1 MLLQYS
7 TYIPCRVLLH
17 TSHAEC
23 YYCTVHTSHAECY
36 YIHPMQS
43 ATTCIPC
50 RVLLHASH
58 AEYYYMHPMQST
70 TTCIPCR
77 VLLHASHAECYYMH
91 PMQSATTVQY
101 IHPMQSATPCTV
113 LYNDHTSSKVPA
125 CHHNALSQQLHQ
137 YKNIELTFQ
146 SSEGSLTKTSMVFS
160 KTRGDCL
167 RALIVWIMQLLS

>member
-1 MLLQYS
+1 M
-7 TYIPCRVLLH
+7 
-17 TSHAEC
+17 
-23 YYCTVHTSHAECY
+23 
-36 YIHPMQS
+36 HPMQS

-50 RVLLHASH
+50 RVLLHASYAECYYMHPMQRVLLHASH
-58 AEYYYMHPMQST
+58 AEYYYMHPMQSA

-101 IHPMQSATPCTV
+101 IRPMQSATPCTV
-113 LYNDHTSSKVPA
+113 QYNDHTSSKVPA
-125 CHHNALSQQLHQ
+125 CHHNVLSQQLHQ

-167 RALIVWIMQLLS
+167 RALIVWIMQLLSWPDSDWGRRRLMI